1 MPLRLH
7 HWLPPMPPVFTYF
20 NHGTAFHRDKEG
32 EIVAEFGRL
41 AAGREY
47 EDFLI
52 LDGPGSKPNAAPI
65 PGQFNPFTRRKEVK
79 STFGNSEMGHTHINW
94 QATGLISGSGWDD
107 NVMHA
112 IAAFAEVSPEP
123 PTINM
128 IGWSRGAVT
137 CTKLAFKL
145 SEIYPQIAVNIF
157 AVDPVAGIGNKSDE
171 DCSVV
176 RENVKNYL
184 AVLSMHETRGFFKP
198 QDLKRV
204 TFTSAHTNAMFLPFP
219 GNHSGQVNLDK
230 CCEKGIGEAAQV
242 VWYLGMKFLQ
252 KFGTTFIKDPS
263 PSYSL
268 QEMCNLYAKMQMKM
282 PEYQRS
288 APGVGGGAMGGRK
301 TRDFLARHQ
310 KEYVKH
316 SDFFINE
323 HHRRVFKRAYRA
335 IYDWVFEDRGTNPTA
350 VLQEYK
356 STQNLTAL
364 NKTLE
369 VLGFQTKPGMGALVP
384 IRGKGKQQVQI
395 RDAQLVSSL
404 TMMGAY

>member
-1 MPLRLH
+1 
-7 HWLPPMPPVFTYF
+7 MPPVFTYF

-52 LDGPGSKPNAAPI
+52 LDGPGSKPNTAPT
-65 PGQFNPFTRRKEVK
+65 PGQFNPFTRGKTGK
-79 STFGNSEMGHTHINW
+79 QTFGNSEMGHTHINW
-94 QATGLISGSGWDD
+94 QTTGLLSGSGWDD

-112 IAAFAEVSPEP
+112 IAAFAEISPEP

-145 SEIYPQIAVNIF
+145 REIYPQIAVNIF
-157 AVDPVAGIGNKSDE
+157 AIDPVAGIGNKGDE
-171 DCSVV
+171 DGSVI
-176 RENVKNYL
+176 RSNVKNYL

-204 TFTSAHTNAMFLPFP
+204 TFTSGDTNAIFLPFP
-219 GNHSGQVNLDK
+219 GNHSGQVELNK
-230 CCEKGIGEAAQV
+230 CCERGVGESAQM
-242 VWYLGMKFLQ
+242 VWYLGMKFLKQ
-252 KFGTTFIKDPS
+252 FGTTFISDPS
-263 PSYSL
+263 PNYSL
-268 QEMCNLYAKMQMKM
+268 QEICNLYAKMQIRM
-282 PEYQRS
+282 PEYKKS
-288 APGVGGGAMGGRK
+288 APGLGGGLMGGRK

-316 SDFFINE
+316 SSFFINE
-323 HHRRVFKRAYRA
+323 HHRRTFQRAYPA
-335 IYDWVFEDRGTNPTA
+335 IYDWVFEDRGTNSTA

-356 STQNLTAL
+356 AAKNLTAL
-364 NKTLE
+364 HQTLE
-369 VLGFQTKPGMGALVP
+369 LLGFQSKPGIQALVP
-384 IRGKGKQQVQI
+384 IRGRGKQQVEI
-395 RDAQLVSSL
+395 REGQHTASL
-404 TMMGAY
+404 SRMGLY